1 MHHVFSGL
9 GGLVGKNQTYINVCV
24 IPTLRIGQLLTLSWL
39 LVMVGSSPQ
48 LCPTMRVPVRPLGV
62 VYRWKREGMKG
73 PQEPIPF
80 TCLGNPMKHIWVTQ
94 PPSPW
99 LIHSSSKWLKMLA
112 RCLIT
117 CAFFGMTI
125 PWWHSSKIHLFFD
138 MNRRCGWLDSMC
150 FISCASSNYFH
161 SCWWWWYFWLIERDD
176 LNGTVAYKPSRGAQA
191 TSWWGTFCMV
201 QNPGVFCHGPQNVKA
216 SICSLQLIHR
226 QECQKSR
233 NGVSPLTKLD
243 VNWQFL
249 NFILDLKFW
258 AII

>member
-125 PWWHSSKIHLFFD
+125 PWWHSSKIHLFFFWYEQEVWMIGFD
-138 MNRRCGWLDSMC
+138 VLHFLC
-150 FISCASSNYFH
+150 FFELFSFLLMVMVLLTYRAR
-161 SCWWWWYFWLIERDD
+161 WPQWYR
-176 LNGTVAYKPSRGAQA
+176 
-191 TSWWGTFCMV
+191 
-201 QNPGVFCHGPQNVKA
+201 
-216 SICSLQLIHR
+216 SL
-226 QECQKSR
+226 
-233 NGVSPLTKLD
+233 
-243 VNWQFL
+243 
-249 NFILDLKFW
+249 
-258 AII
+258 